1 MMMYFVVRVTANAI
15 NPCYHSDIKLVIDII
30 LLVPPSRSAH
40 TLRSNEEFGG
50 NEHAAFA

>member
-15 NPCYHSDIKLVIDII
+15 NPCYHSDII
-30 LLVPPSRSAH
+30 LLVPASRSAH